1 MRLINNLDK
10 IGTSGVLLTVLLSPC
25 CFPIIAVAATV
36 LGLGSFE
43 LFGEWTMWIFQAM
56 VLISIIGLYISYR
69 RHRCLYPLI
78 AAVISGFLIIY
89 GYHFDTSDYWVHLL
103 YAGLISLLLATIW
116 NYRRNKLHSCCNITS
131 NNQDQLIE
139 LRSTITCPNCGHKKD
154 EIMPTDA
161 CAYFYEC
168 EKCKVRSKPLK
179 GDCCVYCSYGTVK
192 CPPMQ
197 GSNPCCTS

>member
-139 LRSTITCPNCGHKKD
+139 LRSTITCPNCGHNKD
-154 EIMPTDA
+154 EIMPT
-161 CAYFYEC
+161 
-168 EKCKVRSKPLK
+168 
-179 GDCCVYCSYGTVK
+179 
-192 CPPMQ
+192 
-197 GSNPCCTS
+197 